1 MQVNPVFAAYIV
13 LVARV
18 REVVD
23 LYSVHHACADETEA
37 VLPQNDRVDGSLA
50 DEKLALEVLGLVD
63 EAGLLI
69 ALRID

>member
-23 LYSVHHACADETEA
+23 LYSVHHADAYEAEA